1 MEDLNQTQL
10 VLLAILVSFVTSIG
24 TGIITV
30 SLLDE
35 APPKVTQTIN
45 RVVERTIETVSPSEG
60 EGREIIRETV
70 VIKEEDQ
77 VVDAIEKAT
86 PRLVRIKPYQPGVW
100 AEDQET
106 IGLGILVRS
115 GGVILTDGARVSQA
129 GRYSAV
135 FDDGAQLVAKTIYDP
150 SDSLAVLGPEF
161 ATTPLSRSPATLS
174 GVGVKLGQTV
184 IRVSGS
190 ENTQVKVG
198 RVTNI
203 SSGDV
208 TATSTASQ
216 TSGTDTVRIE
226 TDITSAAT
234 TGSVLLNLSGEVVGM
249 YLSGDPLGVFVSAS
263 EMIQIVNDAESE
275 GQVVAQTAVDSS
287 RNLE

>member
-1 MEDLNQTQL
+1 MDDLNQTQL

-45 RVVERTIETVSPSEG
+45 RVVERTIETVSPNDG
-60 EGREIIRETV
+60 EDREIIRETV

-77 VVDAIEKAT
+77 VVDAIEKLT
-86 PRLVRIKPYQPGVW
+86 PRLVRIKPYQSGVL

-106 IGLGILVRS
+106 TSLGILVRS
-115 GGVILTDGARVSQA
+115 EGVILTDGARVSQV

-135 FDDGAQLVAKTIYDP
+135 FNDGAQLVAKTVYDP
-150 SDSLAVLGPEF
+150 SDSLAVIAPEF
-161 ATTPLSRSPATLS
+161 ATTTLSRSPATLS
-174 GVGVKLGQTV
+174 GVDVKLGQTV
-184 IRVSGS
+184 IQISGN
-190 ENTQVKVG
+190 ENIQVKVG

-203 SSGDV
+203 SSRSL
-208 TATSTASQ
+208 TATSTVSQ

-234 TGSVLLNLSGEVVGM
+234 IGSVLLNLSGEVVGM
-249 YLSGDPLGVFVSAS
+249 YLSGDPIGVFVAAS
-263 EMIQIVNDAESE
+263 EMIKAVNDAESE
-275 GQVVAQTAVDSS
+275 GQAAAQTAVDSS